1 VRVDCQGGHGH
12 DGGAI
17 LVDFQGN
24 RALAQEEPPRSLL
37 TGVFL
42 LCVWSRLMLT
52 QLLLLLFSSLNSK
65 RCFQDGRSCTS
76 VTPIV
81 HRLASCPMTP
91 PHTAVAAPS
100 AASKIDPQLFVAAS
114 GALGGT
120 SAKGIKV
127 GDVGGADVIG
137 VGGTKT
143 TGARGTGLER
153 R

>member
-1 VRVDCQGGHGH
+1 MRVNFQGGHGH

-17 LVDFQGN
+17 LVDFRGN

-37 TGVFL
+37 AGVFL
-42 LCVWSRLMLT
+42 LCVWSHLMLT

-100 AASKIDPQLFVAAS
+100 VASKIDPQLFVAA
-114 GALGGT
+114 
-120 SAKGIKV
+120 KGIEV

-143 TGARGTGLER
+143 TGARGAALER